1 MDYCV
6 QLSFENVNAPELGA
20 YGVDHVAVVEGLGC
34 KAIRVFRPEEII
46 PAFERARELMAQYRV
61 PVVVEVILE
70 RVTNIAM
77 GTEIDALN
85 EFNDVLD
92 L

>member
-1 MDYCV
+1 
-6 QLSFENVNAPELGA
+6 
-20 YGVDHVAVVEGLGC
+20 VVEGLGC
-34 KAIRVFRPEEII
+34 KAIRVFRPEDLV
-46 PAFERARELMAQYRV
+46 PAFERARELMRQYGV

-85 EFNDVLD
+85 EFNEVLTVE
-92 L
+92 

>member
-1 MDYCV
+1 M
-6 QLSFENVNAPELGA
+6 
-20 YGVDHVAVVEGLGC
+20 
-34 KAIRVFRPEEII
+34 R
-46 PAFERARELMAQYRV
+46 QYAV

-85 EFNDVLD
+85 EFNDVLTVD
-92 L
+92 